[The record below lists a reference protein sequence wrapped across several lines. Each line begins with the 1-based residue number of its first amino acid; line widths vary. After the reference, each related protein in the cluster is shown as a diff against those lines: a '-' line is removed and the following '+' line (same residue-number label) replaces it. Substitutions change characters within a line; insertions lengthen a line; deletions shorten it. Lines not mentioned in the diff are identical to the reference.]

1 MNLSK
6 PLFLLTFLLVI
17 GALRAEKLNLNI
29 KYLGLNVVKV
39 EISDN
44 GHDQLTVKARSTA
57 LASIA
62 AGMDNTYSIVYEGN
76 HLPRLYTKKINQKN
90 YEEAREIT
98 YDREKLLAYRTSF
111 LDPARSCIYSIRE
124 ESRDFFSALFYL
136 SSRLNEEQGEFW
148 LDAARVSW
156 QATFVKLGIEELN
169 TAIGRLE
176 TIKVRVEFRKSSTEE
191 PERSDMLTNNLV
203 SEQNSLF
210 IWYSN
215 DEKAIPVKARFNM
228 SPFPVLW
235 KLESY
240 VP

>member
-1 MNLSK
+1 M
-6 PLFLLTFLLVI
+6 FI
-17 GALRAEKLNLNI
+17 CILRAEKLYLNI

-39 EISDN
+39 EISN
-44 GHDQLTVKARSTA
+44 NNLDQLTVKARSTA

-62 AGMDNTYSIVYEGN
+62 AGMDNTYSIVYEDN

-90 YEEAREIT
+90 YTEAREIF

-111 LDPARSCIYSIRE
+111 LDPARSSIYSIRE

-136 SSRLNEEQGEFW
+136 PSRLDEEQGEFW
-148 LDAARVSW
+148 IDAARVTW
-156 QATFVKLGIEELN
+156 KATFVNLGKEVLN
-169 TAIGRLE
+169 TAIGRLP
-176 TIKVRVEFRKSSTEE
+176 TTKVRIEFQKSSAEE

-203 SEQNSLF
+203 SENNSLY
-210 IWYSN
+210 IWYS
-215 DEKAIPVKARFNM
+215 DDDKAIPVKARFNM
-228 SPFPVLW
+228 SPFPVVW